1 MKKGISFFL
10 LVLLVLTGLSSCVEE
25 PSYLGN
31 RLPDKEESD
40 TDAGEWEPT
49 NTTITTDSIT
59 DVSRTSAKAGG
70 YVINPDGD
78 LLIMAGICYSTES
91 NPVAYLDDPYV
102 LHEVPDWGG
111 QFSLN
116 LEHLTPNTLYYAR
129 AFVAVWT
136 WKNDDVAYGNEVTF
150 TTVGKEV
157 SSTTD
162 Q

>member
-1 MKKGISFFL
+1 ML
-10 LVLLVLTGLSSCVEE
+10 LVLIGLSCCVEE
-25 PSYLGN
+25 PSYIVQEPTVK
-31 RLPDKEESD
+31 LPDIEESNAD
-40 TDAGEWEPT
+40 TIEWGAT

-59 DVSRTSAKAGG
+59 DISKISAKAGG
-70 YVINPDGD
+70 YVINPDDD
-78 LLIMAGICYSTES
+78 LIIIAGVCYSTES
-91 NPVAYLDDPYV
+91 NPVAYKDDPYV
-102 LHEVPDWGG
+102 LQGIADSGG
-111 QFSLN
+111 EFTLN
-116 LEHLTPNTLYYAR
+116 LENLTPNTLYYAR